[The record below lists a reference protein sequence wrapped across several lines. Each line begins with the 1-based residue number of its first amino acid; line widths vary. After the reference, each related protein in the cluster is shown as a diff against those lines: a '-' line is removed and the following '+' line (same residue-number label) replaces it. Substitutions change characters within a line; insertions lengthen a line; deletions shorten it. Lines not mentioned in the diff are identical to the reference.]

1 MNASQLTIIINI
13 LVHNKSHK
21 KVHNILCQEIS
32 FTLLGF
38 LSLNR
43 TKNWFGDADQY
54 FLMFFQFLQGIAPQG
69 SDDIYGPKFQLNPMK
84 FQKGHLISKRT
95 FSSTEDRCAS
105 TYKYT
110 NAVPQAPSFNND
122 GWKEYEIRIR
132 RYAQETCPGLQQQGQ
147 PILFLLTGTSSVG
160 IQQQLKNPP
169 QPNTNLPVGFIGDI
183 VHGTINIPNSMWT
196 AACCVHGQQTKS
208 FAVIGNNVNDKQGT
222 LTQQVTVKKLQDIL
236 QAGTYTLNTV
246 TLFPGNMDCAD
257 ETNNVLL
264 PERWRES

>member
-1 MNASQLTIIINI
+1 M
-13 LVHNKSHK
+13 
-21 KVHNILCQEIS
+21 
-32 FTLLGF
+32 
-38 LSLNR
+38 
-43 TKNWFGDADQY
+43 
-54 FLMFFQFLQGIAPQG
+54 
-69 SDDIYGPKFQLNPMK
+69 
-84 FQKGHLISKRT
+84 
-95 FSSTEDRCAS
+95 
-105 TYKYT
+105 
-110 NAVPQAPSFNND
+110 
-122 GWKEYEIRIR
+122 
-132 RYAQETCPGLQQQGQ
+132 
-147 PILFLLTGTSSVG
+147 G
-160 IQQQLKNPP
+160 IQQQLMNLP

>member
-1 MNASQLTIIINI
+1 MSRNI
-13 LVHNKSHK
+13 FYVTRFSKSKQDQKLVRRCRPIFPNVYLIFTRYRTSRKRWHLWPEISIKSH
-21 KVHNILCQEIS
+21 EIS
-32 FTLLGF
+32 KR
-38 LSLNR
+38 SLN
-43 TKNWFGDADQY
+43 
-54 FLMFFQFLQGIAPQG
+54 LQ
-69 SDDIYGPKFQLNPMK
+69 
-84 FQKGHLISKRT
+84 RT
-95 FSSTEDRCAS
+95 FSSTKDRCAS

-110 NAVPQAPSFNND
+110 NAVPQAPSFNNN

-160 IQQQLKNPP
+160 IQQQLMNLP